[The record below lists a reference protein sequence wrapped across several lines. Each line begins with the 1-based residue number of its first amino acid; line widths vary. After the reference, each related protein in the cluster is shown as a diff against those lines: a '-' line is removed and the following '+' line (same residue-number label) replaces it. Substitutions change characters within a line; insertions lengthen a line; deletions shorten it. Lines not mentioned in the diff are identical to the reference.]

1 MRPVPKPKYL
11 LTAAIFVAVAAAYAA
26 LAFQDY
32 RLGTSQIY
40 MSAAAL
46 KHHDPSLYPCDSL
59 FGQGDIW
66 RSYTPVVQRFMD
78 LFLSPTG
85 YEDLYLPFRCLV
97 AVATLIYL
105 AGMYALLKRQ
115 CLSWSASAFTAVMSS
130 AVLYTVGRSYWGV
143 GSLASITPWTLAM
156 IFSPA
161 LMLLYLSRMHE
172 WRRLLLVF
180 FLIGLAGNLHLVMA
194 ANLALTL
201 ALAFLGQNRFTAKAW
216 ARAAALAGLALAGAL
231 PSIIYYSILRTSVGG
246 GSTPSAAVGAQALR
260 IADLGVLYPEL
271 LKNLLLWM
279 LALVGLMWVP
289 VLALLS
295 RSQRFR
301 VRDLRTWAWFTAG
314 AAAVGLVL
322 HGLSQVA
329 GIAMNAPPPVI
340 DFVQACTLLMLPVF
354 VLFAQATVS
363 LFRLFRAHRPL
374 LGCAAGVLLAAWML
388 PSENL
393 RGIRYGVMDTVT
405 MYMPE
410 PERPRGAQRHHEN
423 FNKFHELVAIGSYA
437 RLNTDRRAV
446 FVTDLSEFRMWGR
459 RSVVACP
466 DDVKYMYY
474 LASGRL
480 EDWLKLVHR
489 QRGLLHPPNG
499 RADLAALAAFIDQLS
514 RQEPF
519 TGASQWFV
527 ILDTDESP
535 DTPGAF
541 EIVTQGNWGQHYRL
555 YRLKSPA
562 ASQPA
567 TKGS

>member
-1 MRPVPKPKYL
+1 
-11 LTAAIFVAVAAAYAA
+11 
-26 LAFQDY
+26 
-32 RLGTSQIY
+32 
-40 MSAAAL
+40 
-46 KHHDPSLYPCDSL
+46 
-59 FGQGDIW
+59 
-66 RSYTPVVQRFMD
+66 
-78 LFLSPTG
+78 
-85 YEDLYLPFRCLV
+85 
-97 AVATLIYL
+97 
-105 AGMYALLKRQ
+105 
-115 CLSWSASAFTAVMSS
+115 
-130 AVLYTVGRSYWGV
+130 
-143 GSLASITPWTLAM
+143 
-156 IFSPA
+156 
-161 LMLLYLSRMHE
+161 
-172 WRRLLLVF
+172 
-180 FLIGLAGNLHLVMA
+180 
-194 ANLALTL
+194 
-201 ALAFLGQNRFTAKAW
+201 
-216 ARAAALAGLALAGAL
+216 L
-231 PSIIYYSILRTSVGG
+231 PSIIYYSILRASVGG
-246 GSTPSAAVGAQALR
+246 GSTPPAAVGAQALR
-260 IADLGVLYPEL
+260 IADLAVLYPEL

-301 VRDLRTWAWFTAG
+301 VRDLRTWAWFAAG

-363 LFRLFRAHRPL
+363 LFRLFRAHRVL

-410 PERPRGAQRHHEN
+410 PDRPRGAQRHHEN
-423 FNKFHELVAIGSYA
+423 FNKFQELVAIGSYA
-437 RLNTDRRAV
+437 RQNTDRRAV

-474 LASGRL
+474 LAPGRL
-480 EDWLKLVHR
+480 DDWLDHLLLQRALLNGKPDPDYLSQAHRKNWIDIVLR
-489 QRGLLHPPNG
+489 QRAIPNG
-499 RADLAALAAFIDQLS
+499 RADPAALAAFIDQLS

-535 DTPGAF
+535 DSPGAF
-541 EIVTQGNWGQHYRL
+541 EIVTQGNWGQYYRL

-562 ASQPA
+562 GTQAA